1 MKAQRSL
8 NVEKYSTNEPHILD
22 VAVQG
27 AKCLHILFGTGRGLT
42 SCRYTE
48 QLNAMANNV
57 GNKGLQTALSAAL
70 YKTPASSKQ
79 FSGLALPERYMT
91 RKREV

>member
-1 MKAQRSL
+1 
-8 NVEKYSTNEPHILD
+8 
-22 VAVQG
+22 
-27 AKCLHILFGTGRGLT
+27 
-42 SCRYTE
+42 
-48 QLNAMANNV
+48 MANNV